1 MVKEWIWQSPNYPHF
16 SYDET
21 ILNPLLDEILKNEER
36 LKDLIVN
43 NELDETN
50 LQIQNLSNEIISS
63 AEIEGEVLKRE
74 SVRSSLRKKLDENF
88 NHFNDNFSTKQ
99 SDNYVNILLDTNLN
113 KNSLT
118 IERLNGWHNAL
129 FESGYSGLHKINV
142 ATFRKDNMQ
151 VVSGKIGKEKV
162 HYEAPLARDIKKNMQ
177 DFLYFCENSTLNP
190 YLKSAIAHIYFVIIH
205 PYDDGNGRI
214 ARAIANFLLPNENI
228 KLYSLSQQINIHKKE
243 YYEILEKTNRYNEK
257 CDISCWLSWHL
268 KMTNL
273 AMEHT
278 LKTIDRIIYKT
289 QFWDIFKN
297 SNLNKNQQK
306 VLNKIL
312 DIGLD
317 NFKGELNINKYVS
330 IAKVNVSTVNKEIE
344 ELCKIGCLI
353 RNEKGFSLVKN
364 LQKCSDNGID
374 DVRNNKEQDSTPKI
388 HKEKRR
394 R

>member
-1 MVKEWIWQSPNYPHF
+1 MLKEWIWQSPNYPHF

-205 PYDDGNGRI
+205 PYDDGNGKI

-330 IAKVNVSTVNKEIE
+330 IAKVNVSTANKEIE
-344 ELCKIGCLI
+344 EAL
-353 RNEKGFSLVKN
+353 
-364 LQKCSDNGID
+364 
-374 DVRNNKEQDSTPKI
+374 
-388 HKEKRR
+388 
-394 R
+394 

>member
-129 FESGYSGLHKINV
+129 FESGYSGFTK
-142 ATFRKDNMQ
+142 
-151 VVSGKIGKEKV
+151 
-162 HYEAPLARDIKKNMQ
+162 
-177 DFLYFCENSTLNP
+177 
-190 YLKSAIAHIYFVIIH
+190 
-205 PYDDGNGRI
+205 
-214 ARAIANFLLPNENI
+214 
-228 KLYSLSQQINIHKKE
+228 
-243 YYEILEKTNRYNEK
+243 
-257 CDISCWLSWHL
+257 
-268 KMTNL
+268 
-273 AMEHT
+273 
-278 LKTIDRIIYKT
+278 
-289 QFWDIFKN
+289 
-297 SNLNKNQQK
+297 
-306 VLNKIL
+306 
-312 DIGLD
+312 
-317 NFKGELNINKYVS
+317 
-330 IAKVNVSTVNKEIE
+330 
-344 ELCKIGCLI
+344 
-353 RNEKGFSLVKN
+353 
-364 LQKCSDNGID
+364 
-374 DVRNNKEQDSTPKI
+374 
-388 HKEKRR
+388 
-394 R
+394 